1 MPKPV
6 SSAIAPFM
14 DKKKITLLSLG
25 HLSCDV
31 NGGALPAILPFLREA
46 YGLTYQATG
55 GLMFAFSCLSSVI
68 QPLFGLLADKLSKPW
83 FIPLGILLAGLGIG
97 CIGWLGDYWSIF
109 FAVIVSGI
117 GASLFHPEGAR
128 YANKVSGEQKGTGL
142 SIFSIGGNSGFV
154 LGPLLATGFI
164 GFFGLGGTSFFA
176 ILAIFTAALIFR
188 RLAWL
193 AGRAEE
199 TGGQTSG
206 TAANCKPV
214 AKPESSDQASGKT
227 SGNSQTLPQNN
238 WRAFGKLTMIIV
250 VRSTMFISMNTFI
263 PLYMAATYG
272 LGKTGGAM
280 ALIVFCTAGICS
292 NLLGGILADRFG
304 YLTLIRL
311 GSVLMAPAVLALT
324 MVNDLALA
332 FCLLPL
338 VGFALYAPFS
348 SLVVTGQK
356 LLARNIGFAS
366 GVTLGL
372 ATSIGGMAAPGLGWI
387 ADTWGLGTAMTSLGV
402 IGIVAAVFAFWL
414 KPGDMAGK
422 A

>member
-1 MPKPV
+1 
-6 SSAIAPFM
+6 M
-14 DKKKITLLSLG
+14 DKKKISLLSLG

-154 LGPLLATGFI
+154 LGPLLATGII
-164 GFFGLGGTSFFA
+164 GLLGLGGTSFFA
-176 ILAIFTAALIFR
+176 ILAIFTAGLIFR

-193 AGRAEE
+193 AGQTGE
-199 TGGQTSG
+199 TGGQTDG
-206 TAANCKPV
+206 TAGSQSM
-214 AKPESSDQASGKT
+214 AKPESGDRTSGKAAK
-227 SGNSQTLPQNN
+227 NSQTLPQNN

-304 YLTLIRL
+304 YLNIIRL
-311 GSVLMAPAVLALT
+311 GSILMAPAVLALT
-324 MVNDLALA
+324 LVNDLVLA

-387 ADTWGLGTAMTSLGV
+387 ADNWGLGTAMTSLAV
-402 IGIVAAVFAFWL
+402 IGIVAAVFSFWL
-414 KPGDMAGK
+414 KPKDMAGQPEL
-422 A
+422 